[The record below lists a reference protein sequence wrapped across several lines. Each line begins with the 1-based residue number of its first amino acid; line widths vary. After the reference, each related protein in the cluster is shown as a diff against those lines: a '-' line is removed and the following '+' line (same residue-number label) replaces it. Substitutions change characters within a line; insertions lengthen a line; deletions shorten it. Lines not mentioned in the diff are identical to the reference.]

1 MASKFKS
8 LRNTFRRLWALDKFS
23 YSVRVFIALTGS
35 MALCWYQGEMKQLIP
50 LFLGII
56 ACALSETDDSWQG
69 RLNALAVTLVC
80 FSVAALSVELLFP
93 YPVLFVCSMAVA
105 AFCLTML
112 GALGERYGAIAYG
125 TLILSVY
132 TMIGVDQRGGEVIDF
147 WHEPMLLVAGAAW
160 YGLLSVLWQML
171 FSNQP
176 VQQALAR
183 LFRELGLYLKI
194 KSELFEPIRTL
205 DVEARRLDLAKQNGR
220 VVAALNSAKEIILN
234 RVGSGRPGSKVS
246 RYLKL
251 YFLAQDIHERASSSH
266 YPYNS
271 LAEAFF
277 HSDVLFRCQRL
288 LRQQGTACRDLSVS
302 IQLRQPFIYDDSF
315 AHALN
320 DLHASLEHLR
330 IQSNPAW
337 RGLLRSLRA
346 LANNLG
352 TLDRLLSDASNP
364 DALAD
369 ATDSSLLDRSPRN
382 LKDVWNR
389 LRLQLTP
396 TSLLFRHALRLPL
409 ALVVGYL
416 TVHLIHPSQGYWIIL
431 TTVFVC
437 QPSYGATRRK
447 LGQRIIGT
455 AIGLT
460 VGWVL
465 FDLVTS
471 PILQSMC
478 AVLAGVVFF
487 VNRTTRYTLAT
498 GAITVMILFC
508 FNQVGDGYG
517 LFLPRL
523 LDTLLGSLIAGLAV
537 FLFLPDWQGRRLNK
551 VLANT
556 LTCNSIYLRQIME
569 QYAQGKRDDL
579 AYRLAR
585 RNAHNADAALSTTLA
600 NMLMEPGHFRKDA
613 DVGFR
618 FLVLSHTLLSYLSG
632 LGAHRETP
640 LPAEVHEH
648 LIEGAGA
655 TLAGSIDEIAQS
667 LATRQPVA
675 VQSDAEEAL
684 AAELEQMPEELD
696 EGQRLVQTQLAL
708 ICRQLGPLRTLAA
721 HLIKAPVTETTDL
734 TDRAA

>member
-1 MASKFKS
+1 MPSTPFRQS
-8 LRNTFRRLWALDKFS
+8 LRRLWALDKFS

-35 MALCWYQGEMKQLIP
+35 MALCWYQDEMGLLIP

-56 ACALSETDDSWQG
+56 ASALAETDDSWQG
-69 RLNALAVTLVC
+69 RLNSLAVTLVC
-80 FSVAALSVELLFP
+80 FIVAALSVELLFP
-93 YPVLFVCSMAVA
+93 YPVLFIIAFALA

-112 GALGERYGAIAYG
+112 GALGERYGAIASA

-132 TMIGVDQRGGEVIDF
+132 TMIGVDQRGGAVTDF
-147 WHEPMLLVAGAAW
+147 WHEPVLLVAGAAW
-160 YGLLSVLWQML
+160 YGLLSVLWQAM

-176 VQQALAR
+176 VQQSLAR
-183 LFRELGLYLKI
+183 LFRELGFYLKL
-194 KSELFEPIRTL
+194 KSALFEPIRQM
-205 DVEARRLDLAKQNGR
+205 DVEARRLELAQQNGR
-220 VVAALNSAKEIILN
+220 VVAALNAAKEIILH
-234 RVGSGRPGSKVS
+234 RVGNGRPGSKVS

-266 YPYNS
+266 YPYNA
-271 LAEAFF
+271 LADAFF

-288 LRQQGTACRDLSVS
+288 LRQQGKACRALAES
-302 IQLRQPFIYDDSF
+302 IQMRQPFIYDASF
-315 AHALN
+315 AEALS

-346 LANNLG
+346 LAANLG

-369 ATDSSLLDRSPRN
+369 ATDSSLLDRSPRS
-382 LKDVWNR
+382 LKDVWIR
-389 LRLQLTP
+389 LRTQLTP

-409 ALVVGYL
+409 ALSIGYGM
-416 TVHLIHPSQGYWIIL
+416 VHLIHPSQGYWIIL
-431 TTVFVC
+431 TTLFVC
-437 QPSYGATRRK
+437 QPNYGATRRK

-460 VGWVL
+460 VAWAL
-465 FDLVTS
+465 FDLF
-471 PILQSMC
+471 PNPLIQSC
-478 AVLAGVVFF
+478 FAIAAGVVFF
-487 VNRTTRYTLAT
+487 INRTTRYTLAT
-498 GAITVMILFC
+498 AAITLMVLFC

-523 LDTLLGSLIAGLAV
+523 FDTLLGSLIAGLAV

-556 LTCNSIYLRQIME
+556 LTCNSIYLRQIMQ
-569 QYAQGKRDDL
+569 QYAAGKSDDL

-600 NMLMEPGHFRKDA
+600 NMLMEPGHFRKEA

-632 LGAHRETP
+632 LGAHRETQ
-640 LPAEVHEH
+640 LPTDVREQ
-648 LIEGAGA
+648 LIEGAGVK
-655 TLAGSIDEIAQS
+655 LAASIDEIAQG
-667 LATRQPVA
+667 LASKLPIA
-675 VQSDAEEAL
+675 IQSDEEEAL
-684 AAELEQMPEELD
+684 ANELEQMPDEID

-721 HLIKAPVTETTDL
+721 HLIKDTGED
-734 TDRAA
+734 

>member
-1 MASKFKS
+1 MSSTPLRQS
-8 LRNTFRRLWALDKFS
+8 LRRIWALDKFS

-35 MALCWYQGEMKQLIP
+35 MALCWYQDEMNLLIP

-56 ACALSETDDSWQG
+56 ACALAETDDSWQG
-69 RLNALAVTLVC
+69 RLNSLAVTLVC
-80 FSVAALSVELLFP
+80 FSIAALSVELLFP
-93 YPVLFVCSMAVA
+93 YPIIFVIALA
-105 AFCLTML
+105 LAGFGLTML
-112 GALGERYGAIAYG
+112 GALGERYGAIASG

-132 TMIGVDQRGGEVIDF
+132 TMIGVDQRGGAVTDF

-160 YGLLSVLWQML
+160 YGMLSVLWQAL

-176 VQQALAR
+176 VQQSLAR
-183 LFRELGLYLKI
+183 LFRELGFYLKL
-194 KSELFEPIRTL
+194 KSSLLEPIRQL
-205 DVEARRLDLAKQNGR
+205 DVEARRLELAQQNGR
-220 VVAALNSAKEIILN
+220 VVAALNAAKEIILH
-234 RVGSGRPGSKVS
+234 RVGNGRPGSKVS

-266 YPYNS
+266 YPYNA

-288 LRQQGTACRDLSVS
+288 LRQQGKACRALAES
-302 IQLRQPFIYDDSF
+302 IQMRQPFVYDASF
-315 AHALN
+315 AEALG
-320 DLHASLEHLR
+320 DLHASIEHLR

-346 LANNLG
+346 LSVNLG
-352 TLDRLLSDASNP
+352 TMDRLLSDASNP

-369 ATDSSLLDRSPRN
+369 ASDSSLLDRSPRN
-382 LKDVWNR
+382 LKDVWVR
-389 LRLQLTP
+389 LRTQLTP

-409 ALVVGYL
+409 ALSIGYGM
-416 TVHLIHPSQGYWIIL
+416 VHLIHPSQGYWIIL
-431 TTVFVC
+431 TTLFVC
-437 QPSYGATRRK
+437 QPNYGATRRK

-460 VGWVL
+460 VAWAL
-465 FDLVTS
+465 FDLFPNPLV
-471 PILQSMC
+471 QSC
-478 AVLAGVVFF
+478 IAIVAGVVFF
-487 VNRTTRYTLAT
+487 ISRTTHYTLAT
-498 GAITVMILFC
+498 AAITLMVLFC

-523 LDTLLGSLIAGLAV
+523 FDTLLGSLIAGLAV

-556 LTCNSIYLRQIME
+556 LTCNSIYLRQIMQ
-569 QYAQGKRDDL
+569 QYAAGKSDDL

-600 NMLMEPGHFRKDA
+600 NMLMEPGHFRKEA

-632 LGAHRETP
+632 LGAHRETQ
-640 LPAEVHEH
+640 LPTDVREH

-655 TLAGSIDEIAQS
+655 KLASSIDEIAQGLVS
-667 LATRQPVA
+667 KMPIAI
-675 VQSDAEEAL
+675 QSDDEEAL
-684 AAELEQMPEELD
+684 ANELEQMPDEID

-721 HLIKAPVTETTDL
+721 HLIKDPSEDV
-734 TDRAA
+734 

>member
-1 MASKFKS
+1 MASKS
-8 LRNTFRRLWALDKFS
+8 LRTTFRRLWALDKFS
-23 YSVRVFIALTGS
+23 YSVRVFVALTGS
-35 MALCWYQGEMKQLIP
+35 MALCWYQNEMSLLIP

-56 ACALSETDDSWQG
+56 ACALAETDDSWQG

-80 FSVAALSVELLFP
+80 FSVAALAVELLFP
-93 YPVLFVCSMAVA
+93 YPIVFVCALALA

-125 TLILSVY
+125 TLILSIY
-132 TMIGVDQRGGEVIDF
+132 TMIGVDQRGGEVTDF

-183 LFRELGLYLKI
+183 LFRELGLYLKL

-205 DVEARRLDLAKQNGR
+205 DVEARRLELAKQNGK
-220 VVAALNSAKEIILN
+220 VVAALNSTKEIILN

-288 LRQQGTACRDLSVS
+288 LRQQGNACRDLSAS
-302 IQLRQPFIYDDSF
+302 MQLRQPFVYDDSF
-315 AHALN
+315 AHALE
-320 DLHASLEHLR
+320 DLRASLEHLR

-352 TLDRLLSDASNP
+352 TLDRLLRDASNP

-369 ATDSSLLDRSPRN
+369 ATDSSLLDRSPHS
-382 LKDVWNR
+382 LKEMWNR

-409 ALVVGYL
+409 ALVVGCIM
-416 TVHLIHPSQGYWIIL
+416 VHLIHPSQGYWIIL

-460 VGWVL
+460 AGWIL
-465 FDLVTS
+465 FDLITT

-487 VNRTTRYTLAT
+487 VNRTTRYTLSTA
-498 GAITVMILFC
+498 AITVMILFC
-508 FNQVGDGYG
+508 FNQVGNGYG
-517 LFLPRL
+517 LLWPRL
-523 LDTLLGSLIAGLAV
+523 MDTLLGSLIAGLAV

-556 LTCNSIYLRQIME
+556 LSCNSIYLRQIMQ
-569 QYAQGKRDDL
+569 QYAKGKSDDL

-600 NMLMEPGHFRKDA
+600 NMLMEPGHFRKEA

-632 LGAHRETP
+632 LGAHRETQ
-640 LPAEVHEH
+640 LPDEVREQ
-648 LIEGAGA
+648 LIEGVGA
-655 TLAGSIDEIAQS
+655 SLASSIDDIAQS
-667 LATRQPVA
+667 LANRQPVA
-675 VQSDAEEAL
+675 VQSDSEEAL
-684 AAELEQMPEELD
+684 AVELEQMPEEID
-696 EGQRLVQTQLAL
+696 EAQRLVQTQLAL

-721 HLIKAPVTETTDL
+721 HLIKTPEPTAGDI

>member
-1 MASKFKS
+1 MSSTSFKQS
-8 LRNTFRRLWALDKFS
+8 MRRLWALDKFS

-35 MALCWYQGEMKQLIP
+35 MALCWYQDEMTLLIP

-56 ACALSETDDSWQG
+56 ASALAETDDSWQG

-80 FSVAALSVELLFP
+80 FSIAALSVELLFP
-93 YPVLFVCSMAVA
+93 YPWIFAIALALASFG
-105 AFCLTML
+105 LTML
-112 GALGERYGAIAYG
+112 GALGERYGAIASA

-132 TMIGVDQRGGEVIDF
+132 TMIGVDQRGGAVTDF
-147 WHEPMLLVAGAAW
+147 WHEPLLLVAGAAW
-160 YGLLSVLWQML
+160 YGVLSVLWQAL

-176 VQQALAR
+176 VQQSLAR
-183 LFRELGLYLKI
+183 LFRELGRYLKL
-194 KSELFEPIRTL
+194 KSSLFEPIRQL
-205 DVEARRLDLAKQNGR
+205 DVEARRLELAQQNGR
-220 VVAALNSAKEIILN
+220 VVAALNAAKEIILH
-234 RVGSGRPGSKVS
+234 RVGNGRPGSKVS

-266 YPYNS
+266 YPYNA
-271 LAEAFF
+271 LTEAFF

-288 LRQQGTACRDLSVS
+288 LRQQGKACQTLAES

-315 AHALN
+315 AQALG
-320 DLHASLEHLR
+320 DLNASLEHLR

-346 LANNLG
+346 LAANLS
-352 TLDRLLSDASNP
+352 TLDRLLGDASNP

-369 ATDSSLLDRSPRN
+369 ATDSNLLDRAPRN
-382 LKDVWNR
+382 LKEMWTR
-389 LRLQLTP
+389 LRTQLTP
-396 TSLLFRHALRLPL
+396 TSLLFRHALRLSL
-409 ALVVGYL
+409 ALTVGYATL
-416 TVHLIHPSQGYWIIL
+416 HAIHASQGYWIIL
-431 TTVFVC
+431 TTLFVC

-460 VGWVL
+460 VAWAL
-465 FDLVTS
+465 FDLFPNPVV
-471 PILQSMC
+471 QSMF
-478 AVLAGVVFF
+478 AIAAGLVFF
-487 VNRTTRYTLAT
+487 INRTTRYTLAT
-498 GAITVMILFC
+498 AAITLMVLFC

-523 LDTLLGSLIAGLAV
+523 FDTLLGSLIAGLAV

-556 LTCNSIYLRQIME
+556 LTCNSIYLRQIMQ
-569 QYAQGKRDDL
+569 QYAAGKSDDL

-600 NMLMEPGHFRKDA
+600 NMLMEPGHFRKEA

-632 LGAHRETP
+632 LGAHRDTQ
-640 LPAEVHEH
+640 LPTDVREH
-648 LIEGAGA
+648 LIEGAGNS
-655 TLAGSIDEIAQS
+655 LAASIDEIATG
-667 LATRQPVA
+667 LANKQPIA
-675 VQSDAEEAL
+675 IQSDAEEGL
-684 AAELEQMPEELD
+684 AAELEQMPD
-696 EGQRLVQTQLAL
+696 EIDEAQRLVQTQLAL

-721 HLIKAPVTETTDL
+721 HLIKDTG
-734 TDRAA
+734 AA

>member
-1 MASKFKS
+1 MSSTSFRQS
-8 LRNTFRRLWALDKFS
+8 LRRLWALDKFS

-35 MALCWYQGEMKQLIP
+35 MALCWYQDEMGLLIP

-56 ACALSETDDSWQG
+56 ASALAETDDSWQG

-80 FSVAALSVELLFP
+80 FSIAALSVELLFP
-93 YPVLFVCSMAVA
+93 YPVVFAIALALASFG
-105 AFCLTML
+105 LTML
-112 GALGERYGAIAYG
+112 GALGERYGAIASA

-132 TMIGVDQRGGEVIDF
+132 TMIGVDQRGGAVTDF

-160 YGLLSVLWQML
+160 YGLLSVLWQAM

-176 VQQALAR
+176 VQQSLAR
-183 LFRELGLYLKI
+183 LFRELGFYLKL
-194 KSELFEPIRTL
+194 KSSLFEPIRQM
-205 DVEARRLDLAKQNGR
+205 DVEARRLELAQQNGR
-220 VVAALNSAKEIILN
+220 VVAALNSAKEIILH
-234 RVGSGRPGSKVS
+234 RVGNGRPGSKVS

-266 YPYNS
+266 YPYNA

-288 LRQQGTACRDLSVS
+288 LRQQGKACRALAES
-302 IQLRQPFIYDDSF
+302 IQMRQPFIYDASF
-315 AHALN
+315 AEALS
-320 DLHASLEHLR
+320 DLDASLEHLR

-346 LANNLG
+346 LAANLG

-382 LKDVWNR
+382 LKDVWIR
-389 LRLQLTP
+389 LRTQLTP

-409 ALVVGYL
+409 ALSIGYGM
-416 TVHLIHPSQGYWIIL
+416 VHLIHPSQGYWIIL
-431 TTVFVC
+431 TTLFVC
-437 QPSYGATRRK
+437 QPNYGATRRK
-447 LGQRIIGT
+447 LGQRILGT

-460 VGWVL
+460 VAWAL
-465 FDLVTS
+465 FDLFPS
-471 PILQSMC
+471 PLVQSC
-478 AVLAGVVFF
+478 FAIAAGVVFF
-487 VNRTTRYTLAT
+487 INRTTRYTLAT
-498 GAITVMILFC
+498 AAITIMVLFC

-523 LDTLLGSLIAGLAV
+523 FDTLLGSLIAGLTV

-556 LTCNSIYLRQIME
+556 LTCNSIYLRQIMQ
-569 QYAQGKRDDL
+569 QYAAGKSDDL

-600 NMLMEPGHFRKDA
+600 NMLMEPGHFRKEA

-632 LGAHRETP
+632 LGAHRETQ
-640 LPAEVHEH
+640 LPAEVREH
-648 LIEGAGA
+648 LIDGAGVKLA
-655 TLAGSIDEIAQS
+655 TSIDEIAQG
-667 LATRQPVA
+667 LANKQPVA
-675 VQSDAEEAL
+675 IQSDEEEAL
-684 AAELEQMPEELD
+684 ANELEQMPDEID

-721 HLIKAPVTETTDL
+721 HLIKDTSEV
-734 TDRAA
+734 

>member
-1 MASKFKS
+1 MPSTSFRQT
-8 LRNTFRRLWALDKFS
+8 LRRLWALDKFS
-23 YSVRVFIALTGS
+23 YSVRVFIALTGT
-35 MALCWYQGEMKQLIP
+35 MALCWYKNEMGLLIP

-56 ACALSETDDSWQG
+56 ASALAETDDSWQG

-80 FSVAALSVELLFP
+80 FSVAAFSVELLFP
-93 YPVLFVCSMAVA
+93 YPYIFVVA
-105 AFCLTML
+105 LALASFGLTML
-112 GALGERYGAIAYG
+112 GALGERYGAIASA

-132 TMIGVDQRGGEVIDF
+132 TMIGVDQRGGAVTDF
-147 WHEPMLLVAGAAW
+147 WHEPVLLVAGAAW
-160 YGLLSVLWQML
+160 YGLLSVLWQAL

-176 VQQALAR
+176 VQQSLAR
-183 LFRELGLYLKI
+183 LFRELGFYLKL
-194 KSELFEPIRTL
+194 KSSLFEPIRQM
-205 DVEARRLDLAKQNGR
+205 DVEARRLELAQQNGR
-220 VVAALNSAKEIILN
+220 VVAALNAAKEIILH
-234 RVGSGRPGSKVS
+234 RVGNGRPGSKLS

-266 YPYNS
+266 YPYNA

-288 LRQQGTACRDLSVS
+288 LRQQGKACRALAES
-302 IQLRQPFIYDDSF
+302 IQMRQPFVYDDSF
-315 AHALN
+315 AQALS

-346 LANNLG
+346 LAANLS

-364 DALAD
+364 DNLAD
-369 ATDSSLLDRSPRN
+369 ASDSSLLDRSPRN
-382 LKDVWNR
+382 LKDVWTR
-389 LRLQLTP
+389 LRTQLTP

-409 ALVVGYL
+409 ALTVGYGM
-416 TVHLIHPSQGYWIIL
+416 VHLIHPSQGYWIIL
-431 TTVFVC
+431 TTLFVC
-437 QPSYGATRRK
+437 QPNYGATRRK
-447 LGQRIIGT
+447 LGQRILGT

-460 VGWVL
+460 LAWAL
-465 FDLVTS
+465 FDLFPNPLV
-471 PILQSMC
+471 QSC
-478 AVLAGVVFF
+478 FAIAAGVVFF
-487 VNRTTRYTLAT
+487 INRTTRYTLAT
-498 GAITVMILFC
+498 AAITLMVLFC

-523 LDTLLGSLIAGLAV
+523 LDTLLGGLIAGLAV
-537 FLFLPDWQGRRLNK
+537 LLFLPDWQGRRLNK

-556 LTCNSIYLRQIME
+556 LTCNSIYLRQIMQ
-569 QYAQGKRDDL
+569 QYAVGKRDDL

-632 LGAHRETP
+632 LGAHREIQ
-640 LPAEVHEH
+640 LPADVREQ
-648 LIEGAGA
+648 LINGAGVS
-655 TLAGSIDEIAQS
+655 LAASIDEIAQG
-667 LATRQPVA
+667 LASKLPIA
-675 VQSDAEEAL
+675 IQSDDEEAL
-684 AAELEQMPEELD
+684 AAGLEQMPDEID
-696 EGQRLVQTQLAL
+696 EGQRLVQTQLGL

-721 HLIKAPVTETTDL
+721 HLIKDTSEE
-734 TDRAA
+734 

>member
-1 MASKFKS
+1 MSSTSFRQS
-8 LRNTFRRLWALDKFS
+8 LRRLWALDKFS

-35 MALCWYQGEMKQLIP
+35 MAVCWYQDEMGLLIP

-56 ACALSETDDSWQG
+56 ASALAETDDSWQG

-93 YPVLFVCSMAVA
+93 YPIVFVIALALAS
-105 AFCLTML
+105 FGLTML
-112 GALGERYGAIAYG
+112 GALGERYGAIASA

-132 TMIGVDQRGGEVIDF
+132 TMIGVDQRGGAVTDF
-147 WHEPMLLVAGAAW
+147 WHEPVLLVAGAAW
-160 YGLLSVLWQML
+160 YGLLSVLWQAM

-176 VQQALAR
+176 VQQSLAR
-183 LFRELGLYLKI
+183 LFRELGFYLKL
-194 KSELFEPIRTL
+194 KSSLFEPVRQM
-205 DVEARRLDLAKQNGR
+205 DVEARRLELAQQNGR
-220 VVAALNSAKEIILN
+220 VVAALNAAKEIILH
-234 RVGSGRPGSKVS
+234 RVGNGRPGSKVS

-266 YPYNS
+266 YPYNA

-288 LRQQGTACRDLSVS
+288 LRQQGKACRALAES
-302 IQLRQPFIYDDSF
+302 IQMRQPFIYDASF
-315 AHALN
+315 AEALS
-320 DLHASLEHLR
+320 DLHASIEHLR

-346 LANNLG
+346 LAANLG

-382 LKDVWNR
+382 LKDVWIR
-389 LRLQLTP
+389 LRTQLTP

-409 ALVVGYL
+409 ALSIGYGM
-416 TVHLIHPSQGYWIIL
+416 VHLIHPSQGYWIIL
-431 TTVFVC
+431 TTLFVC
-437 QPSYGATRRK
+437 QPNYGATRRK

-460 VGWVL
+460 VAWAL
-465 FDLVTS
+465 FDLFPNPLV
-471 PILQSMC
+471 QSC
-478 AVLAGVVFF
+478 FAIAAGVVFF
-487 VNRTTRYTLAT
+487 INRTTRYTLAT
-498 GAITVMILFC
+498 AAITLMVLFC

-523 LDTLLGSLIAGLAV
+523 FDTLLGSLIAGLAV

-556 LTCNSIYLRQIME
+556 LTCNSIYLRQIMQ
-569 QYAQGKRDDL
+569 QYAAGKSDDL

-600 NMLMEPGHFRKDA
+600 NMLMEPGHFRKEA

-632 LGAHRETP
+632 LGAHRETQ
-640 LPAEVHEH
+640 LPADVREH
-648 LIEGAGA
+648 LIDGAGVS
-655 TLAGSIDEIAQS
+655 LAASIDEIAQG
-667 LATRQPVA
+667 LASKQPIA
-675 VQSDAEEAL
+675 IQSDAEEAL
-684 AAELEQMPEELD
+684 ANELEQMPDEID

-721 HLIKAPVTETTDL
+721 HLIKDTSEA
-734 TDRAA
+734 

>member
-1 MASKFKS
+1 MSSTSFKQS
-8 LRNTFRRLWALDKFS
+8 MRRLWALDKFS

-35 MALCWYQGEMKQLIP
+35 MALCWYQDEMTLLIP

-56 ACALSETDDSWQG
+56 ASALAETDDSWQG

-80 FSVAALSVELLFP
+80 FSIAALSVELLFP
-93 YPVLFVCSMAVA
+93 YPWIFAISLALATFG
-105 AFCLTML
+105 LTML
-112 GALGERYGAIAYG
+112 GALGERYGAIASA

-132 TMIGVDQRGGEVIDF
+132 TMIGVDQRGGAVSDF
-147 WHEPMLLVAGAAW
+147 WHEPLLLVAGAAW
-160 YGLLSVLWQML
+160 YGALSVLWQAL

-176 VQQALAR
+176 VQQSLAR
-183 LFRELGLYLKI
+183 LFRELGRYLKL
-194 KSELFEPIRTL
+194 KSSLFEPIRQL
-205 DVEARRLDLAKQNGR
+205 DVEARRLELAQQNGR
-220 VVAALNSAKEIILN
+220 VVAALNAAKEIILH
-234 RVGSGRPGSKVS
+234 RVGNGRPGSKVS

-266 YPYNS
+266 YPYNA
-271 LAEAFF
+271 LADAFF

-288 LRQQGTACRDLSVS
+288 LRQQGKACQALAES

-315 AHALN
+315 AEALS
-320 DLHASLEHLR
+320 DLNASLEHLR

-346 LANNLG
+346 LAANLS
-352 TLDRLLSDASNP
+352 TLDRLLGDASNP

-369 ATDSSLLDRSPRN
+369 ATDSNLLDRAPRN
-382 LKDVWNR
+382 LKEMWTR
-389 LRLQLTP
+389 LRTQLTP
-396 TSLLFRHALRLPL
+396 TSLLFRHALRLSL
-409 ALVVGYL
+409 ALTIGYGTL
-416 TVHLIHPSQGYWIIL
+416 HAIHASQGYWIIL
-431 TTVFVC
+431 TTLFVC
-437 QPSYGATRRK
+437 QPNYGATRRK

-460 VGWVL
+460 VAWAL
-465 FDLVTS
+465 FDLFPS
-471 PILQSMC
+471 PLVQSMF
-478 AVLAGVVFF
+478 AIAAGLVFF
-487 VNRTTRYTLAT
+487 INRTTRYTLAT
-498 GAITVMILFC
+498 AAITLMVLFC

-523 LDTLLGSLIAGLAV
+523 FDTLLGSLIAGLAV

-556 LTCNSIYLRQIME
+556 LTCNSIYLRQIMQ
-569 QYAQGKRDDL
+569 QYAAGKSDDL

-600 NMLMEPGHFRKDA
+600 NMLMEPGHFRKEA

-632 LGAHRETP
+632 LGAHRDTP
-640 LPAEVHEH
+640 LPAEVREH
-648 LIEGAGA
+648 LIDGAGK
-655 TLAGSIDEIAQS
+655 TLAASIDEIATG
-667 LATRQPVA
+667 LANKQPIA
-675 VQSDAEEAL
+675 IQSDAEEAL
-684 AAELEQMPEELD
+684 AADLEQMPDEID

-721 HLIKAPVTETTDL
+721 HLIKDTS
-734 TDRAA
+734 AA